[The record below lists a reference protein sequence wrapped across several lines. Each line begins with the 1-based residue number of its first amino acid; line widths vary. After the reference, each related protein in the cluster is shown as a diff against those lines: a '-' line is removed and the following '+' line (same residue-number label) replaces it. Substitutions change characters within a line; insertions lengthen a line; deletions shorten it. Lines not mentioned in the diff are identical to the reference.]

1 MADADVT
8 VLLSDVDG
16 LYTANP
22 RDDGSATHIAEIPAI
37 TPEIEAMAGGSGSAF
52 AKGGMITKIL
62 AAKTATRG
70 GCAMAVMQGDVARPL
85 TALSNGARATW
96 FLPAIQPTAARKQWI
111 AGMKPM
117 GRLIVD
123 EGAVAALKRGK
134 SLLPAGVRAV
144 SGSFQRA
151 DPVAIVAEDGA
162 AVGAALASYNADDAR
177 AIAGVHSDAI
187 AGILGY
193 PGRAAMVHADDLVI
207 WGT

>member
-1 MADADVT
+1 
-8 VLLSDVDG
+8 
-16 LYTANP
+16 
-22 RDDGSATHIAEIPAI
+22 
-37 TPEIEAMAGGSGSAF
+37 
-52 AKGGMITKIL
+52 
-62 AAKTATRG
+62 
-70 GCAMAVMQGDVARPL
+70 
-85 TALSNGARATW
+85 
-96 FLPAIQPTAARKQWI
+96 
-111 AGMKPM
+111 MKPV

-123 EGAVAALKRGK
+123 AGAVAALAKSK

-144 SGSFQRA
+144 SGTFHRG

-162 AVGAALASYNADDAR
+162 AVGAALASYNAEDAR